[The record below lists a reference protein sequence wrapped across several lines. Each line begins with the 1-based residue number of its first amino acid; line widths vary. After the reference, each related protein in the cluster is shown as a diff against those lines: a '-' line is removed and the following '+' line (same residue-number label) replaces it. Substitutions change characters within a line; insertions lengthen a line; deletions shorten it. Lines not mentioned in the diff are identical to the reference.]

1 MKDRSELTPE
11 DIAMLCGAFPKGA
24 TRARLAEFGIPWPP
38 PGGWRKKL
46 KSITALPIT
55 VNPKRPFGE
64 ITRKLAPNW
73 VLSRMKIPSQKNSE

>member
-46 KSITALPIT
+46 KKHYGFTNYRKPETT
-55 VNPKRPFGE
+55 VRRDYEKACAKLGIEPYENPEPEKF
-64 ITRKLAPNW
+64 
-73 VLSRMKIPSQKNSE
+73 